1 MPVDEKNMAVINR
14 DHILVILSEAEISQ
28 LLEPVLRSMNYD
40 VVVCVDQ
47 KAAQKHLLTESPILV
62 IVAEN
67 LRDGSGLDFAY
78 NFLQKMP
85 LVPVI
90 LLARQDSNELLKTC
104 LHIGINNFL
113 VPPLKADTIKTA
125 VMGSISKARQTREWI
140 LLESKRNTASLKRKV
155 DELQTLTHLGKSI
168 NRSLNLNNVLTSV
181 VDIAVDLTEA
191 EEGSLLLLDENTNE
205 LYIRA
210 SRNFQEEFVRTFRLP
225 AEDSLAGTVIQ
236 TGSPVVLDESTP
248 QKIKTSYLVQSLIY
262 VPIQIGGLVIGVLG
276 VDNRSKG
283 RAFSERDVKLLMA
296 ISEYAATAIE
306 NARLYTNT
314 ILERNKME
322 ALLTRIQDG
331 VIVLDQDRRLL
342 LVNQVA
348 QSAFNLSGHLTGQLF
363 QNVFNHPEM
372 VEMVENA
379 ERDLFKRV
387 ELSIKDGR
395 YFSVQ
400 TTAIPEVGLAI
411 TMNDITYLKK
421 LDEIKSDFVNTVSH
435 DLRSP
440 LTAILGYVDL
450 IDRVGP
456 LNETQQEFVHRVQS
470 SVQSITN
477 LVDDL
482 LNLGKIESGFDAHRE
497 KIFLDQLVRF
507 IVEGF
512 QNQIIDKRF
521 DLELV
526 LPNGMPPVFANPAQ
540 LRQVIENLLDNAFK
554 YTPPGGK
561 IKVGVQV
568 EQNQV
573 ILQIQDNGIGISPL
587 DLPYIFDKFY
597 RAGNV
602 GNVVGTGLG
611 LSIVKSIIDNHQ
623 GRIWIESA
631 PGEGTT
637 ATVMLALMEE

>member
-1 MPVDEKNMAVINR
+1 
-14 DHILVILSEAEISQ
+14 
-28 LLEPVLRSMNYD
+28 
-40 VVVCVDQ
+40 
-47 KAAQKHLLTESPILV
+47 
-62 IVAEN
+62 
-67 LRDGSGLDFAY
+67 
-78 NFLQKMP
+78 
-85 LVPVI
+85 
-90 LLARQDSNELLKTC
+90 
-104 LHIGINNFL
+104 
-113 VPPLKADTIKTA
+113 
-125 VMGSISKARQTREWI
+125 
-140 LLESKRNTASLKRKV
+140 
-155 DELQTLTHLGKSI
+155 
-168 NRSLNLNNVLTSV
+168 
-181 VDIAVDLTEA
+181 
-191 EEGSLLLLDENTNE
+191 
-205 LYIRA
+205 
-210 SRNFQEEFVRTFRLP
+210 
-225 AEDSLAGTVIQ
+225 
-236 TGSPVVLDESTP
+236 
-248 QKIKTSYLVQSLIY
+248 
-262 VPIQIGGLVIGVLG
+262 
-276 VDNRSKG
+276 
-283 RAFSERDVKLLMA
+283 
-296 ISEYAATAIE
+296 
-306 NARLYTNT
+306 
-314 ILERNKME
+314 
-322 ALLTRIQDG
+322 
-331 VIVLDQDRRLL
+331 
-342 LVNQVA
+342 
-348 QSAFNLSGHLTGQLF
+348 
-363 QNVFNHPEM
+363 
-372 VEMVENA
+372 MVENA

-440 LTAILGYVDL
+440 LTAILGYIDL

-521 DLELV
+521 DLKLV

-554 YTPPGGK
+554 YTPPGGQ
-561 IKVGVQV
+561 IKVSVQV

-573 ILQIQDNGIGISPL
+573 ILQVQDNGIGISPL

-602 GNVVGTGLG
+602 GNVMGTGLG

-631 PGEGTT
+631 PGQGTT